1 MEKYE
6 ALLDGTYELP
16 EALYTG
22 LGDLKRVAYSSAME
36 VFLPAT
42 SEEREENGGDS
53 TGRWHDLAFFH
64 SEAVYHTDLVLA
76 DIGAY
81 KSPDFAYPP
90 LNLRHRLHSFN
101 VWDGICV
108 GLGTISFA
116 AGFLLFL
123 QVYLRKWLA
132 GQLCR

>member
-42 SEEREENGGDS
+42 SEEREENGGDA
-53 TGRWHDLAFFH
+53 TGRWHDLAFFIPRP
-64 SEAVYHTDLVLA
+64 SIIQIWFWPTLA
-76 DIGAY
+76 HINPRILY
-81 KSPDFAYPP
+81 I
-90 LNLRHRLHSFN
+90 RL
-101 VWDGICV
+101 
-108 GLGTISFA
+108 
-116 AGFLLFL
+116 
-123 QVYLRKWLA
+123 
-132 GQLCR
+132 

>member
-42 SEEREENGGDS
+42 SA
-53 TGRWHDLAFFH
+53 TGAIC
-64 SEAVYHTDLVLA
+64 T
-76 DIGAY
+76 GA
-81 KSPDFAYPP
+81 SALSDDFP
-90 LNLRHRLHSFN
+90 
-101 VWDGICV
+101 
-108 GLGTISFA
+108 
-116 AGFLLFL
+116 
-123 QVYLRKWLA
+123 
-132 GQLCR
+132 